1 METDASYQHWAMSQ
15 EISRVWLSVPVCNL
29 FGTNKKDQKRL
40 EPVETQLCKCRP
52 GGMGCMRA
60 LMPAMRFQT
69 NHGDDNHLVV
79 QAVRRRAFPKDWLFV
94 MNFISVL
101 STGMFLRR
109 NRK

>member
-1 METDASYQHWAMSQ
+1 
-15 EISRVWLSVPVCNL
+15 
-29 FGTNKKDQKRL
+29 
-40 EPVETQLCKCRP
+40 
-52 GGMGCMRA
+52 
-60 LMPAMRFQT
+60 MPAMRFQT

-109 NRK
+109 NRR